1 MESQIVDR
9 ILNIYYQRTNIR
21 LDKKEYLL
29 YSTQYCGGRPR
40 LDIDGFMLIM
50 QINEE
55 NTIRIEVIYS
65 KRYNLELSNLIY
77 EDSYQEKYRL
87 NDFVYHCLSND
98 SNWINF
104 EKDYSHTDGMWGMN
118 DHWHYWKYEDSFI

>member
-1 MESQIVDR
+1 MESQIVDK
-9 ILNIYYQRTNIR
+9 ILDIYYQKTNIK

-50 QINEE
+50 QIEGEEDE

-65 KRYNLELSNLIY
+65 KRYNLELNNLIY
-77 EDSYQEKYRL
+77 EDSYQEKY
-87 NDFVYHCLSND
+87 
-98 SNWINF
+98 
-104 EKDYSHTDGMWGMN
+104 
-118 DHWHYWKYEDSFI
+118 

>member
-1 MESQIVDR
+1 
-9 ILNIYYQRTNIR
+9 
-21 LDKKEYLL
+21 
-29 YSTQYCGGRPR
+29 
-40 LDIDGFMLIM
+40 M

-87 NDFVYHCLSND
+87 NDFVYHCLSKD

-104 EKDYSHTDGMWGMN
+104 ENEIVPTDGMWGIN